1 MSPAR
6 DERSHLLRA
15 ELRWLMRLRW
25 LAAAM
30 IAALA
35 AAPWSWT
42 GVRVAPWTLV
52 ALGASVA
59 ACNAILWL
67 LRDRLC
73 GPRTAWSDLR
83 IFGTAQIY
91 LDLTFLFALVHLT
104 GDLRSPVVGLF
115 IFHMVFASL
124 LQSRTRAYLT
134 AVVAVLL
141 VGASLRLTNEGAPER
156 RDALNAV
163 SWACTLAVTVY
174 LTDRVTQKLFRRERA
189 RVRQARRLRAMAERV
204 RTQQA
209 VLVQQEKLAAMG
221 HMAAGISHEI
231 TSPLANMD
239 GLLQLMQRKD
249 EPLRRED
256 LGVLREQVARIHR
269 TVRQLTA
276 FAHPGEGQVEVLPV
290 NEVVASALALLRFD
304 RRLSRVR
311 VERALAEDA
320 GSARVSAHGLE
331 QVLTNIVRNSLDA
344 MEGAPEPRL
353 TVRTSRHNGSCAIEI
368 SDNGCGIPPEGLKQ
382 IFEPFYTTKPVGQGT
397 GLGLSISAK
406 IIRDHNGSIDVAS
419 EPGRGTTFTIRL
431 PAVEA
436 VHARGTVVPV
446 RMPAGENGMLK
457 STGLEAG
464 MRRKP

>member
-59 ACNAILWL
+59 ACNAVLWL

-73 GPRTAWSDLR
+73 GPRTGWRELR

-124 LQSRTRAYLT
+124 LQSRARAYMT

-141 VGASLRLTNEGAPER
+141 VFASLRLTNEGAPER
-156 RDALNAV
+156 RDVLNAV
-163 SWACTLAVTVY
+163 GWACTLAVTVY
-174 LTDRVTQKLFRRERA
+174 LTNRVTQKLFRRERA
-189 RVRQARRLRAMAERV
+189 RVRQARRLRAMADRV

-249 EPLRRED
+249 EPPRRED

-304 RRLSRVR
+304 RRLGRVR
-311 VERALAEDA
+311 LERALAEDA

-331 QVLTNIVRNSLDA
+331 QVLTNLVRNSLDA
-344 MEGAPEPRL
+344 MEGTPEPRL
-353 TVRTSRHNGSCAIEI
+353 TVRTSRQNDSCAIEI
-368 SDNGCGIPPEGLKQ
+368 TDNGCGIPPEGLKK

-406 IIRDHNGSIDVAS
+406 IIRDHGGSLHVAS
-419 EPGRGTTFTIRL
+419 RPELGTTFTIRL
-431 PAVEA
+431 PAV
-436 VHARGTVVPV
+436 TT
-446 RMPAGENGMLK
+446 MPARTVTPQSAARTGENGTLESASPEIGSK
-457 STGLEAG
+457 STL
-464 MRRKP
+464 